1 MYPLRPVEG
10 KADAPA
16 AQSAFAN
23 GPTMAQR
30 SNGTGDDNAEGDEH
44 GEIDG
49 KTGARLTYDKKGH
62 GKKEEPFRCHAARCQ
77 HEGQGKEPYKPG
89 VERDHDA
96 RVARRHAEG
105 LGNIKEQAMGI
116 NSDVLN
122 KKAEAERPS
131 KG

>member
-1 MYPLRPVEG
+1 MPPRHNLRCQR
-10 KADAPA
+10 AH
-16 AQSAFAN
+16 N
-23 GPTMAQR
+23 GPKDRM
-30 SNGTGDDNAEGDEH
+30 GTGDDNAEGDEH

-105 LGNIKEQAMGI
+105 LGNIKEQANGHKFRRI
-116 NSDVLN
+116 EQKGGSR
-122 KKAEAERPS
+122 EAQQRV

>member
-1 MYPLRPVEG
+1 M
-10 KADAPA
+10 
-16 AQSAFAN
+16 
-23 GPTMAQR
+23 
-30 SNGTGDDNAEGDEH
+30 GTGDDNAEGDEH

-105 LGNIKEQAMGI
+105 LGNIKEQADGHKFRRI
-116 NSDVLN
+116 EQKGGSR
-122 KKAEAERPS
+122 EAQQRV